1 MRIGRFLLP
10 LAAVTGVALLSLA
23 PAGAEEYPPEEPTLT
38 LSAGTVVVGNSVTLT
53 GSGFDPGEEI
63 TIGVSYDPAM
73 ALRFPPDGADEAE
86 PIAAALV
93 ARSVP
98 ALAALSATA
107 DADGDFSATVT
118 LTETGRATITVTGQ
132 TSGLSGSVV
141 VTVVADAD
149 ALPTTGSSAGGLIW
163 TGVALIGGGSF
174 VLLGMLLVRRH
185 RRTETR
191 TPVHSARS

>member
-1 MRIGRFLLP
+1 MRISRFLLP

-23 PAGAEEYPPEEPTLT
+23 PASAEEYPPEEPTLS

-53 GSGFDPGEEI
+53 GSGFDPGEEVAI
-63 TIGVSYDPAM
+63 DVSYGPAT
-73 ALRFPPDGADEAE
+73 ALRFTPDGADQAE
-86 PIAAALV
+86 PIATALV

-98 ALAALSATA
+98 ALAALSVTT

-132 TSGLSGSVV
+132 TSGMSGSVV

-149 ALPTTGSSAGGLIW
+149 ALPTTGSSSGGLIW
-163 TGVALIGGGSF
+163 TGVALIGGGSL
-174 VLLGMLLVRRH
+174 LLGTLLVRRH
-185 RRTETR
+185 RRTETH
-191 TPVHSARS
+191 TPVHGARS